1 MKIWGWRPLLAWH
14 GPVQS
19 NLVLH
24 DLVQHF
30 ICEFRTT
37 LNTSAPN
44 IKVLHSNKY
53 GNHTGLKE
61 QDTDK

>member
-14 GPVQS
+14 GPVQ
-19 NLVLH
+19 NN
-24 DLVQHF
+24 LVQHF

-37 LNTSAPN
+37 SNTSAPN
-44 IKVLHSNKY
+44 IKVLHSNKH

-61 QDTDK
+61 QDADK